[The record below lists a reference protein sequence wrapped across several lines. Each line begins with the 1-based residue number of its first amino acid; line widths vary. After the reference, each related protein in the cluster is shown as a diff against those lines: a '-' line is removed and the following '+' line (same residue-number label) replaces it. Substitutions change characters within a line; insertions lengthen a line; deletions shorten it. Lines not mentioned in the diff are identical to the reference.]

1 MGFYNLYKIFKDIFK
16 TIFGYKNFRK
26 LLIFLVIGAFC
37 FYCFSSL
44 NVVFGADTATT
55 DDQLVTTYQ
64 RASQDS
70 LQNMLVINSIK
81 PFVGNTDYWN
91 NVLKPI
97 FDDVYKSGA
106 YVSIVTYSGNHV
118 YFTVWTNKTTT
129 ELPYSRT
136 VTINGNLYNFTAHKA
151 FCDKYSVDFNISTNF
166 GSSSHTSSTSTI
178 VPDSLLVGNGFYVSS
193 SLAQFMEFINSPSG
207 GSGGSSIDYTEL
219 LNIINNSLNSI
230 NSSISNLDT
239 NLSNIKDLTKQT
251 NDILNTIKSK
261 LDNQKD
267 YTNQLDTVNQ
277 SLQNL
282 QNTYQ
287 EQQEQTRQQISDST
301 NQITNTLTDNNVDN
315 IDTSDLQNQDT
326 TDDITQ
332 NGFNSIFTTIQNAFL
347 DNTSKSIVFEVPFT
361 DKSFT
366 ISKSTI
372 YGEFSSL
379 NTIESFASMVWYFL
393 ISLFIV
399 KDISKK
405 ISKIKSGDIDNIQND
420 NIKEDLL

>member
-26 LLIFLVIGAFC
+26 LLIFLIIAAFC

-44 NVVFGADTATT
+44 NVVFGADTAIT

-70 LQNMLVINSIK
+70 LQNMLVINAIE

-97 FDDVYKSGA
+97 FDDVYKSGV

-118 YFTVWTNKTTT
+118 YFTVWTKKTTT
-129 ELPYSRT
+129 ELSYART
-136 VTINGNLYNFTAHKA
+136 TTINGNLYNYTGHRV
-151 FCDKYSVDFNISTNF
+151 FCDKYSVDFNVSTNY
-166 GSSSHTSSTSTI
+166 GSSSHTPSTSTI

-207 GSGGSSIDYTEL
+207 SGGSSIDYTEL

-230 NSSISNLDT
+230 NSNISNLDT
-239 NLSNIKDLTKQT
+239 KLLNIENLTKQT

-267 YTNQLDTVNQ
+267 YTSQLDTINQ
-277 SLQNL
+277 SLQNV
-282 QNTYQ
+282 QKTYQ
-287 EQQEQTRQQISDST
+287 EQQEKTRQQISDST
-301 NQITNTLTDNNVDN
+301 NQITNTLTDNNVDD

-347 DNTSKSIVFEVPFT
+347 DNTPKSIVFEVPFT
-361 DKSFT
+361 NKSFT
-366 ISKSTI
+366 IDKAAI

-379 NTIESFASMVWYFL
+379 NTIESLSSMVWYFL
-393 ISLFIV
+393 VSLFIV
-399 KDISKK
+399 KDISNK
-405 ISKIKSGDIDNIQND
+405 INKIKSGNIDNIQND